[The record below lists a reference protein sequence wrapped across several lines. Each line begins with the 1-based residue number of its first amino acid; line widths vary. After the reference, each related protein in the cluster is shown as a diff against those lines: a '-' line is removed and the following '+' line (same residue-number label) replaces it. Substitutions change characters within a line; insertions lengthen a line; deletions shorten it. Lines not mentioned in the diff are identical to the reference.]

1 MKKIS
6 VIAAAVAAFSFSSA
20 SYAAD
25 AVDQIPSAP
34 EVTEVNS
41 PFTWEGAYLGGHT
54 GYSWGT
60 GNATGFGS
68 DSFDGW
74 RIGGFGGYNWQ
85 LSDSFVAGVE
95 GDINYDWADRD
106 YAGGSKLKSGFGG
119 SIRARAGYTID
130 RALIYV
136 AGGWAATNVKLK
148 TPVGKDDDTL
158 NGWTIGGGV
167 DYAFTD
173 NVFGRLEY
181 RYNDYGRGVL
191 LGNNV
196 DFKQN
201 IVQVGV
207 GVKF

>member
-1 MKKIS
+1 MKGFFIL
-6 VIAAAVAAFSFSSA
+6 AASVAALSVSSA
-20 SYAAD
+20 AYAAD
-25 AVDQIPSAP
+25 AVDKIPSAP
-34 EVTEVNS
+34 EVTDVAPAFS
-41 PFTWEGAYLGGHT
+41 WSGAYVGAHT

-60 GNATGFGS
+60 GKATGFGS

-74 RIGGFGGYNWQ
+74 RLGGFAGYNWL

-95 GDINYDWADRD
+95 GDINYDWADKN
-106 YAGGSKLKSGFGG
+106 YGSGDKLESGFGG
-119 SIRARAGYTID
+119 SIRARGGYSID
-130 RALIYV
+130 RALFYI

-148 TPVGKDDDTL
+148 TPAGKDNDTL

-173 NVFGRLEY
+173 NVFGRVEY
-181 RYNDYGRGVL
+181 RYNDYGRGEL
-191 LGNNV
+191 LGNNI

>member
-1 MKKIS
+1 MKGFF
-6 VIAAAVAAFSFSSA
+6 VVAASVAALSVSSA
-20 SYAAD
+20 AYAAD

-34 EVTEVNS
+34 EVTDVNA

-60 GNATGFGS
+60 GQATGFGS

-85 LSDSFVAGVE
+85 LADSYVAGLE
-95 GDINYDWADRD
+95 GDINYDWADKD
-106 YAGGSKLKSGFGG
+106 YVGGSKLESGFGG

-148 TPVGKDDDTL
+148 TPAGKDSDTL

-173 NVFGRLEY
+173 NVFGLLEY
-181 RYNDYGRGVL
+181 RYNDYGRGEL
-191 LGNNV
+191 LGRNV